1 MSPLR
6 TANERTFAAEPT
18 ASTRFNSARNW
29 LLSLLAAAL
38 VVTVLGIGIAIIYP
52 LMFTF

>member
-6 TANERTFAAEPT
+6 TANERTFISEPT

-29 LLSLLAAAL
+29 LVSLLAAAL
-38 VVTVLGIGIAIIYP
+38 VVAVLGFGISVVYP
-52 LMFTF
+52 LVFRF